1 MTSREFRNDAE
12 LVAAIGEEL
21 GVTDWFA
28 MDQGRIDG
36 FAGVTKDDFWL
47 HTDPERAARESPHGK
62 TLVHGML
69 TLSLMSH
76 MARRIW
82 TLKNMTSGLNYGYD
96 KTRFLAPVHPG
107 DRVRLRRTLL
117 EAERTAQ
124 GLRMRFKDVME
135 IEGRDKP
142 ACVTE
147 NISIYQTND
156 GGPNL

>member
-1 MTSREFRNDAE
+1 MAPREFENAAA
-12 LVAAIGEEL
+12 LVAAVGEEL

-28 MDQGRIDG
+28 LDQGRIDG

-69 TLSLMSH
+69 TLSLMAH

-82 TLKNMTSGLNYGYD
+82 TLKTMTSGLNYGYD
-96 KTRFLAPVHPG
+96 KTRFLSPVFPG
-107 DRVRLRRTLL
+107 DRVRMRRTLL

-147 NISIYQTND
+147 NISLYQAE
-156 GGPNL
+156 

>member
-1 MTSREFRNDAE
+1 MATREFDN
-12 LVAAIGEEL
+12 AAHLIAAVGEEL
-21 GVTDWFA
+21 GVSDWFP

-47 HTDPERAARESPHGK
+47 HTDPERAAVESPHGK

-69 TLSLMSH
+69 TLSLMAH
-76 MARRIW
+76 LARRIW
-82 TLKNMTSGLNYGYD
+82 KLKTMTSGLNYGYD
-96 KTRFLAPVHPG
+96 RTRFLSPVFPG

-117 EAERTAQ
+117 EAERTGQ

-147 NISIYQTND
+147 QISLYQAE
-156 GGPNL
+156 

>member
-1 MTSREFRNDAE
+1 MATREFED
-12 LVAAIGEEL
+12 VAAVVAAVGEEL
-21 GVTDWFA
+21 GVTDWFP

-69 TLSLMSH
+69 TLSLMAH
-76 MARRIW
+76 MARNIW
-82 TLKNMTSGLNYGYD
+82 KLKSMTSGLNYGYD
-96 KTRFLAPVHPG
+96 KTRFLAPVFPG
-107 DRVRLRRTLL
+107 DRVRMRRTLL
-117 EAERTAQ
+117 EAQDTGQ

-147 NISIYQTND
+147 NISLYRAT
-156 GGPNL
+156 

>member
-1 MTSREFRNDAE
+1 MTPREFENIDAV
-12 LVAAIGEEL
+12 VAAVGQEL
-21 GVTDWFA
+21 GVTDWFP

-69 TLSLMSH
+69 TLSLMAH

-82 TLKNMTSGLNYGYD
+82 KLKTMTSGLNYGYD
-96 KTRFLAPVHPG
+96 KTRFLSPVFPG
-107 DRVRLRRTLL
+107 DRVRMRRTLL
-117 EAERTAQ
+117 EAENTEH
-124 GLRMRFKDVME
+124 GLRVRFKDVME

-147 NISIYQTND
+147 NISIYRAT
-156 GGPNL
+156 

>member
-1 MTSREFRNDAE
+1 MATREFANAAE
-12 LVAAIGEEL
+12 LVAAVGQEL
-21 GVTDWFA
+21 GVSDWFA

-47 HTDPERAARESPHGK
+47 HTDPERVARASPHGK

-82 TLKNMTSGLNYGYD
+82 KLKTMTSGLNCGYD
-96 KTRFLAPVHPG
+96 KTRFLSPVFPG

-117 EAERTAQ
+117 EAERTDQ

-135 IEGRDKP
+135 VEGRDKP

-147 NISIYQTND
+147 NISLYRAD
-156 GGPNL
+156 

>member
-1 MTSREFRNDAE
+1 MTTREFDN
-12 LVAAIGEEL
+12 VAAVVAAVGQEL
-21 GVTDWFA
+21 GVTDWFT

-69 TLSLMSH
+69 TLSLMAH

-82 TLKNMTSGLNYGYD
+82 KLKTMTSGLNYGYD
-96 KTRFLAPVHPG
+96 KTRFLSPVFPG
-107 DRVRLRRTLL
+107 DRVRMRRTLL
-117 EAERTAQ
+117 EAENTEQ
-124 GLRMRFKDVME
+124 GLRVRFKDVME

-147 NISIYQTND
+147 NISIYRAT
-156 GGPNL
+156 

>member
-1 MTSREFRNDAE
+1 MPTRLFRNAAE
-12 LVAAIGEEL
+12 LIAAVGQEL
-21 GVTDWFA
+21 GVSEWFA

-47 HTDPERAARESPHGK
+47 HTDPERAAAESPHGK

-82 TLKNMTSGLNYGYD
+82 KLETMTSGLNYGYD
-96 KTRFLAPVHPG
+96 RTRFISPVFPG

-117 EAERTAQ
+117 EAGHTDS

-135 IEGRDKP
+135 IEGRERP

-147 NISIYQTND
+147 NISIYQAT
-156 GGPNL
+156 